1 MIVYG
6 SSISPYVRKV
16 LAFAAEKRIEI
27 EARPTGMGDVNPEF
41 RLVSPF
47 GKMPALSDGDYG
59 LADSSAIIHYLEAKQ
74 PEPNLIPTQAKAR
87 GRAVWFDEYADTLLF
102 GAIQPMFFN
111 RVVLPRFLKRDGDLA
126 AADAAERDALPL
138 MLAYLEGQIPDSGF
152 LVEDRLTLAD
162 LSVASPFANLRHL
175 GIAIDPGIYPRTARY
190 AAAILARP
198 SFASLIERETAFL
211 ARTV

>member
-16 LAFAAEKRIEI
+16 LAFVAEKRIEI
-27 EARPTGMGDVNPEF
+27 EARPTGIGDANPEF

-87 GRAVWFDEYADTLLF
+87 GRAIWFDEYADTLLF

-162 LSVASPFANLRHL
+162 LSVASPFVNLGHL
-175 GIAIDPGIYPRTARY
+175 GIAIDPEIYPRTARY

-211 ARTV
+211 ARTA